1 MLSNVMSVARR
12 QGDPHLLEDAQL
24 QSEGTRAAYV
34 RDLLAHGKVL
44 QALRFVR
51 RHRVENVAPAV
62 FMDVAAAQDDPC
74 VFAAAYRFCSNFV
87 PGFSLLPDYAFYT
100 EVLQAGQQPVAARA
114 KQSRQAAAGGGGG
127 GAPSPMM
134 PVSTAAGGGAIGGSA
149 AAVGSSSSSSSSS
162 GGATI
167 IAGAAAAAGGGTGTT
182 IGGGAGVVNSF

>member
-1 MLSNVMSVARR
+1 MLSSVMSVARR
-12 QGDPHLLEDAQL
+12 GGDPHLLEDAQL

-87 PGFSLLPDYAFYT
+87 PGFSLLPDYAFYN
-100 EVLQAGQQPVAARA
+100 EVLAAGQQPVAARGGGKHG
-114 KQSRQAAAGGGGG
+114 KQQQGGQGGGGG
-127 GAPSPMM
+127 GAGGGAAAAGASSSSAAASTPPV
-134 PVSTAAGGGAIGGSA
+134 PVSTAAGGGSFA
-149 AAVGSSSSSSSSS
+149 AGPPLA
-162 GGATI
+162 
-167 IAGAAAAAGGGTGTT
+167 AAAAAG
-182 IGGGAGVVNSF
+182 AAAR